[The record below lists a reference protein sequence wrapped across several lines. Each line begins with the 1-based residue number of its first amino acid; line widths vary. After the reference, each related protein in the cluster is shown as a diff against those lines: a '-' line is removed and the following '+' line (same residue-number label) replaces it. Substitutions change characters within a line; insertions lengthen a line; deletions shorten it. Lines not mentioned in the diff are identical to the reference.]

1 MDSSPPAVLHTTLEA
16 WKTRVQRPQ
25 FSSGNRG
32 CIARPRTVICR
43 CLRWRMPGGE
53 DGECDS
59 RIRPPRSLDSLL
71 QDKYSEAIHNLAKM
85 WPDEGSLEV
94 SFREVEGY
102 DHEFAQDI
110 LANPDHHFRAANQA
124 LRQFLLDAGEGNLM
138 PFVRIIHLPSDQV
151 RTVSQ
156 LRADDIGR
164 MIAIDAVRPRS
175 PVFARGCTRPCSN
188 AWHAATPWK

>member
-1 MDSSPPAVLHTTLEA
+1 MAKGTVEATWILRRRRFSTRRSKRGKQGVCAAPIFQWKQRGALPDRERLYPVASDGVRPEVKMVSAIQEFDLPA
-16 WKTRVQRPQ
+16 
-25 FSSGNRG
+25 
-32 CIARPRTVICR
+32 
-43 CLRWRMPGGE
+43 RWT
-53 DGECDS
+53 
-59 RIRPPRSLDSLL
+59 SLL

-138 PFVRIIHLPSDQV
+138 PFVRIIQ
-151 RTVSQ
+151 Q
-156 LRADDIGR
+156 QI
-164 MIAIDAVRPRS
+164 
-175 PVFARGCTRPCSN
+175 RPCANSC
-188 AWHAATPWK
+188 WTLVKGT